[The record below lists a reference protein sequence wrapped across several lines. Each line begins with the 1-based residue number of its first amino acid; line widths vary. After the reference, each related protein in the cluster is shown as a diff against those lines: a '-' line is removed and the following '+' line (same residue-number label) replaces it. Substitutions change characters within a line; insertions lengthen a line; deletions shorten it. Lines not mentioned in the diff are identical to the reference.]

1 MVFTAEQTARN
12 AEKDNTN
19 DPGMC
24 LQQCRVWAGINAK
37 YPDASTAWRNAN
49 NRHPGDRT
57 SIPRGAAVYWTGG
70 SKGYGH
76 IAISIG
82 KGLVRST
89 DANGTGRVASRP
101 IAGFDSSW
109 PSLKYAGW
117 ADNINEV
124 TIPGA
129 DGKKDEDMPLN
140 ADDLKKIRAIVSE
153 EVEKRVGDVIPWPT
167 DKNKANKVTVATAL
181 SRLKKINER
190 VFNLSEDDGK

>member
-1 MVFTAEQTARN
+1 MVFTAEQTAKN
-12 AEKDNTN
+12 AEKDATN
-19 DPGMC
+19 DVGMC
-24 LQQCRVWAGINAK
+24 LQQCRLWAGINAH
-37 YPDASTAWRNAN
+37 YPDATTAWKNAN
-49 NRHPGDRT
+49 NRHVGDRT

-76 IAISIG
+76 IAISLG
-82 KGLVRST
+82 NGNMRST
-89 DANGTGRVASRP
+89 DANGAGRVATRTL
-101 IAGFDSSW
+101 AWFDANW

-140 ADDLKKIRAIVSE
+140 DADLAKIRKIVSE

-167 DKNKANKVTVATAL
+167 KENKDNKVTAKTAL
-181 SRLKKINER
+181 SRIKPMNEK
-190 VFNLSEDDGK
+190 LSGLVEDSGK

>member
-12 AEKDNTN
+12 AEKDFANQ
-19 DPGMC
+19 PGMC
-24 LQQCRVWAGINAK
+24 LQVCRTWAGINAK

-76 IAISIG
+76 IAISLG

-89 DANGTGRVASRP
+89 DANGQGRVASRP
-101 IAGFDSSW
+101 LAWFDASW

-129 DGKKDEDMPLN
+129 DGKKDDMPLN
-140 ADDLKKIRAIVSE
+140 ADDLNKIRKIVSE
-153 EVEKRVGDVIPWPT
+153 EVEKRVGDVVTWPT
-167 DKNKANKVTVATAL
+167 EANKGNLVTVKTAVA
-181 SRLKKINER
+181 RIKNIEKKIND
-190 VFNLSEDDGK
+190 LLKKP